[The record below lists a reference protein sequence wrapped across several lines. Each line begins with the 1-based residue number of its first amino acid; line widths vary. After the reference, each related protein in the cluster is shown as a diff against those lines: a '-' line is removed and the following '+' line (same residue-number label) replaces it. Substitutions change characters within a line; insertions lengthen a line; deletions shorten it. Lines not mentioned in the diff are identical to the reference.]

1 MFESKREKL
10 VSRSRFWRRLALS
23 LALSGAVI
31 ATGQAIGT
39 LGYHVIAK
47 LDWIDAFL
55 EASMIL
61 TGMGPV
67 AKLTTNGAKVFAA
80 IFALFSGLIFLVAVT
95 ITVAPVLHRLLH
107 KFHLDGKDF
116 KERN

>member
-1 MFESKREKL
+1 MFESKSEKIL
-10 VSRSRFWRRLALS
+10 SRSRFLRRLALS

-31 ATGQAIGT
+31 VFGLAVGT
-39 LGYHVIAK
+39 LGYHTIAK
-47 LDWIDAFL
+47 RQWVDAFL

-67 AKLTTNGAKVFAA
+67 GTLTTTAAKLFASF
-80 IFALFSGLIFLVAVT
+80 FALFSGLIFISAVT

-107 KFHLDGKDF
+107 KFHLDDDDF
-116 KERN
+116 KDGN